1 VSQEAHVSFVRRNRD
16 EDGIAVPTALMAIL
30 ILLMLG
36 GLFVSHGVGEQRAT
50 RGTQAFEGGLHVAE
64 TAAEVAIAALADPAQ
79 PAQPFIPSST
89 APATEA
95 GAKQWAIDQ
104 ALTKITSGCGN
115 FQRTAGGDGIA
126 VVDDIAGTVYGVSF
140 LPNCTQRTTTRV
152 LRVSYDQ
159 RPTMSLPSNVSIL
172 AGGNVHLDQ
181 NSTLTGG
188 IHTNGNLVGTFGD
201 ASGGVSAG
209 GTCVSTGKYTC
220 TAGAPQRNI
229 PNYTARS
236 FWDVRNTP
244 EVNPNNDPFYE
255 LCPDGLVRINSVADP
270 CTGTVVPKPHSGW
283 VFSTEYTW
291 PNSDSGFVRTSW
303 GPTWRWTQNFA
314 PPPAVYYGYRTNV
327 VSNENSGMGTSGRF
341 TVIAEADRVAI
352 NTNGAHSGSVGF
364 TASPKFFAAWQGV
377 GIVADVDVVMNSNIS
392 AFGSTTLVFAR
403 EQFHFIQN
411 GSTERIFFVACDAAL
426 TSTTFDPEAPACE
439 SAPGRIRSSSNSP
452 VDTTRIRKNTSV
464 QAPGDGT
471 ILTPNL
477 GLSGVGNWQVL

>member
-1 VSQEAHVSFVRRNRD
+1 MSFQVRNRA

-50 RGTQAFEGGLHVAE
+50 RSTQAFEGGLHVAE
-64 TAAEVAIAALADPAQ
+64 TAAELAVAALADPAQ
-79 PAQPFIPSST
+79 PAQPFIASSS

-95 GAKQWAIDQ
+95 GARQWAIDQ
-104 ALTKITSGCGN
+104 ALTKVTSNCGN
-115 FQRTAGGDGIA
+115 FQKTAGGDGIA
-126 VVDDIAGTVYGVSF
+126 VVDDLVGTVYGVSF
-140 LPNCTQRTTTRV
+140 LPTCNQRTTTRV
-152 LRVSYDQ
+152 LRVAYDT
-159 RPTMSLPSNVSIL
+159 RPTMSLASNVSIL
-172 AGGNVHLDQ
+172 AGGDVHLEQ

-188 IHTNGNLVGTFGD
+188 LHTNGNLVGTFGD
-201 ASGGVSAG
+201 AVGGVSAG

-220 TAGAPQRNI
+220 TPGATQRKI
-229 PNYTARS
+229 PNYTARH

-255 LCPDGLVRINSVADP
+255 LCPDGKVHINSVGHP
-270 CTGTVVPKPHSGW
+270 CNGTVVPKPHSGW
-283 VFSTEYTW
+283 VFSTTYTW
-291 PNSDSGFVRTSW
+291 PNSDGGFVRTAW

-314 PPPAVYYGYRTNV
+314 PPAAVYYGYRTNV

-341 TVIAEADRVAI
+341 TVIAEADQAENKI
-352 NTNGAHSGSVGF
+352 KGGTHSGSVGF

-411 GSTERIFFVACDAAL
+411 GSTERIFFMACDAAL
-426 TSTTFDPEAPACE
+426 TSPGFDPEAPACE
-439 SAPGRIRSSSNSP
+439 SGDGRLRSSSNSP
-452 VDTTRIRKNTSV
+452 IDTTRIRKNTSV
-464 QAPGDGT
+464 QSPGDGMV
-471 ILTPNL
+471 LTPNL
-477 GLSGVGNWQVL
+477 GLSGVGSWEVL